1 MSKVM
6 PCNEVV
12 PGCGFVARAETDDGV
27 LNCVA
32 EHVREIHGM
41 KSPSAEFMKKAR
53 AAIRNDK
60 CE

>member
-12 PGCGFVARAETDDGV
+12 PGCGFVARAETDDDV

-41 KSPSAEFMKKAR
+41 KNPSAESIKKAR
-53 AAIRNDK
+53 AVIRDDK
-60 CE
+60 CT